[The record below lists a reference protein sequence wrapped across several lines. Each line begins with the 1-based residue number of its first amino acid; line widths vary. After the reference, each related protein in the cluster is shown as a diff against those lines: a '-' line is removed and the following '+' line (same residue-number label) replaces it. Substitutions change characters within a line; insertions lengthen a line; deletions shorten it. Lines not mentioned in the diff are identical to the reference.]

1 MDLFK
6 TENIDQL
13 FSSNKCLLGKK
24 MKIKEKNAEKSKSS
38 LGYCHGNKL
47 CITVHFLIIF
57 SISVLH
63 LVCKLAS
70 HFLNRYLLIFSVFYH
85 TNGVSSSSHLHTDF
99 SDYFKGTGG
108 CHLFISL

>member
-47 CITVHFLIIF
+47 FALLCIF
-57 SISVLH
+57 SL
-63 LVCKLAS
+63 
-70 HFLNRYLLIFSVFYH
+70 FFQYLSYTWFA
-85 TNGVSSSSHLHTDF
+85 N
-99 SDYFKGTGG
+99 
-108 CHLFISL
+108 